1 MSELRTDTI
10 TASDGTSPVT
20 LTGQT
25 AAKAWVDFNG
35 TGTVSIRG
43 SEGVASISDNGTG
56 NYTVNVTTA
65 MVDVNYAIV
74 ATGDFTLGTDGLPFL
89 AVNSDG
95 TSGSKTTSNF
105 CITSFVPTFSLAD
118 IQGLFISVFR

>member
-1 MSELRTDTI
+1 MGTLKVDTVVG
-10 TASDGTSPVT
+10 SDGTSPVT

-35 TGTVSIRG
+35 TGTVSIRE
-43 SEGVASISDNGTG
+43 SANASSITDNGTG
-56 NYTVNVTTA
+56 NYTVNFTTA
-65 MVDVNYAIV
+65 MTDANYAVV

-105 CITSFVPTFSLAD
+105 CVTSFVPTFSLSD
-118 IQGLFISVFR
+118 LQGLFISVFR

>member
-1 MSELRTDTI
+1 MSELRADTI
-10 TASDGTSPVT
+10 TASNGTSPVT

-25 AAKAWVDFNG
+25 AAKAWVNFNG
-35 TGTVSIRG
+35 TGTVAIRESANASSIT
-43 SEGVASISDNGTG
+43 DNGTG
-56 NYTVNVTTA
+56 NYTVNFTTA
-65 MVDVNYAIV
+65 MTDANYCAV

-105 CITSFVPTFSLAD
+105 GVTSIVPSFTLSD
-118 IQGLFISVFR
+118 VQGLYISVFR

>member
-25 AAKAWVDFNG
+25 AAKAWVNFNG
-35 TGTVSIRG
+35 TGTPAIRQSGNVS
-43 SEGVASISDNGTG
+43 SITDNSTG
-56 NYTVNVTTA
+56 NFTA
-65 MVDVNYAIV
+65 NFASSLTDADYSVV

-105 CITSFVPTFSLAD
+105 CITSFVPTFSLSD

>member
-1 MSELRTDTI
+1 MSELRADTI

-25 AAKAWVDFNG
+25 AAKAWVNFNG
-35 TGTVSIRG
+35 TGTPAIRQSGNVS
-43 SEGVASISDNGTG
+43 SITDNSTG
-56 NYTVNVTTA
+56 NFTA
-65 MVDVNYAIV
+65 NFASSLTDADYSVV

-105 CITSFVPTFSLAD
+105 CITSFVPTFSLSD

>member
-1 MSELRTDTI
+1 MSELRADTI

-25 AAKAWVDFNG
+25 AAKAWVNFNG
-35 TGTVSIRG
+35 TGTPAIRQSGNISSITDNSTG
-43 SEGVASISDNGTG
+43 TFTANFASSLTDAD
-56 NYTVNVTTA
+56 YSV
-65 MVDVNYAIV
+65 V

-105 CITSFVPTFSLAD
+105 CITSFVPTFSLSD

>member
-1 MSELRTDTI
+1 MSEIRADTI
-10 TASDGTSPVT
+10 TGSDGTSPVT

-25 AAKAWVDFNG
+25 AAKAWVNFNG
-35 TGTVSIRG
+35 TGTPAIRQSGNVS
-43 SEGVASISDNGTG
+43 SITDNSTG
-56 NYTVNVTTA
+56 NFTA
-65 MVDVNYAIV
+65 NFASSLTDADYSVV

-105 CITSFVPTFSLAD
+105 CITSFVPTFSLSD